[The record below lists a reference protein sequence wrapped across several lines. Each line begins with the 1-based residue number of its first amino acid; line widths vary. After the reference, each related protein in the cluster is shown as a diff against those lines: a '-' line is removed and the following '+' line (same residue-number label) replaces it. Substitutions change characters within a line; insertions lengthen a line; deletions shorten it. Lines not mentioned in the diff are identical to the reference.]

1 MKFALALV
9 TVATIALAPA
19 ANAADASLTDCL
31 KVAKEVSTALSTA
44 QPGENTDAARRF
56 AGNGRV
62 FCGSQMYTKGVAHYT
77 RALELLTKN

>member
-19 ANAADASLTDCL
+19 ANAADARLTDCL
-31 KVAKEVSTALSTA
+31 RVAKEVSTALVAA
-44 QPGENTDAARRF
+44 QPSENTDTARRF
-56 AGNGRV
+56 ADNGRAY
-62 FCGSQMYTKGVAHYT
+62 CGSQAYAKGVANYT